1 MLVFATI
8 KFLISARQLY
18 IWYGDKWR
26 NLRRFTYSAV
36 ASPLYVVGKFLISTE
51 EKLICY
57 PRKEE
62 RYQRDAYSFISRVLS
77 KQNQLTELERDRVR
91 ENRKNTGTKYSVNRK
106 FIVCEQET
114 NSERASQS
122 IRSTVMWDGS
132 CCVYRQATSLWPST
146 LKARKLHITTDLL
159 TGLLGCVRRVTG
171 SQPEGFSI

>member
-62 RYQRDAYSFISRVLS
+62 QYQRDAYSFISRVLS
-77 KQNQLTELERDRVR
+77 KQHQLAELERDRVR
-91 ENRKNTGTKYSVNRK
+91 ENNRKNTCTKYCVNRK
-106 FIVCEQET
+106 FLVCEQET
-114 NSERASQS
+114 NSERANQS
-122 IRSTVMWDGS
+122 IGNTVMWDGS
-132 CCVYRQATSLWPST
+132 RCVYMASDQLEAV
-146 LKARKLHITTDLL
+146 
-159 TGLLGCVRRVTG
+159 CERV
-171 SQPEGFSI
+171 